1 MADEGGH
8 PTRPSRAGQATPW
21 PPRKAAQHVVP
32 YGSGFWPT
40 ITETFR
46 AWVKAEAGPGR
57 MLPWVPVAFG
67 TGIALYFAADREPVL
82 AVVAPVAAMLCIAA
96 FFARR
101 QRFFPV
107 L

>member
-67 TGIALYFAADREPVL
+67 TGIALYFAAD
-82 AVVAPVAAMLCIAA
+82 ASLCW
-96 FFARR
+96 
-101 QRFFPV
+101 Q
-107 L
+107 